1 MKRYI
6 TICVALML
14 SASFA
19 RAELS
24 KEQCK
29 KITQTVGRLISQI
42 HYRQTGLNDEIAGH
56 HLDRYLNLLDFSH
69 MIFLQSDVDAL
80 TKKYGTTLD
89 DHVKMGNPRPSN
101 EIYALFLKRLTERQ
115 QWVDEFLKGK
125 FDFTKNERFLTQRTK
140 EPWPKDNAAARK
152 LWHSRV
158 KLEVLNDIL
167 ALDKSDTA
175 KSDPK
180 KLASE

>member
-24 KEQCK
+24 EEQCK

-56 HLDRYLNLLDFSH
+56 HLDRYL
-69 MIFLQSDVDAL
+69 
-80 TKKYGTTLD
+80 
-89 DHVKMGNPRPSN
+89 
-101 EIYALFLKRLTERQ
+101 
-115 QWVDEFLKGK
+115 
-125 FDFTKNERFLTQRTK
+125 
-140 EPWPKDNAAARK
+140 
-152 LWHSRV
+152 
-158 KLEVLNDIL
+158 
-167 ALDKSDTA
+167 
-175 KSDPK
+175 
-180 KLASE
+180 

>member
-6 TICVALML
+6 AMCSALLL
-14 SASFA
+14 SASLTWA
-19 RAELS
+19 DLS
-24 KEQCK
+24 PDECK

-80 TKKYGTTLD
+80 TKKYGSSLD
-89 DHVKMGNPRPSN
+89 DLVKMGSPRPLN

-115 QWVDEFLKGK
+115 KWVEEILASKI
-125 FDFTKNERFLTQRTK
+125 DFTKKERFLTRRDKQ
-140 EPWPKDNAAARK
+140 PWPATQAEARK
-152 LWHSRV
+152 LWNSRI
-158 KLEVLNDIL
+158 KLELLLSLIHI
-167 ALDKSDTA
+167 
-175 KSDPK
+175 
-180 KLASE
+180 

>member
-6 TICVALML
+6 AICSALLL

-19 RAELS
+19 QAELS
-24 KEQCK
+24 EDQCK

-80 TKKYGTTLD
+80 TKKYGT
-89 DHVKMGNPRPSN
+89 KAKIGNTTEDTGSKGTTDGAAN
-101 EIYALFLKRLTERQ
+101 ESQSEIRRT
-115 QWVDEFLKGK
+115 GK
-125 FDFTKNERFLTQRTK
+125 ATD
-140 EPWPKDNAAARK
+140 
-152 LWHSRV
+152 
-158 KLEVLNDIL
+158 
-167 ALDKSDTA
+167 
-175 KSDPK
+175 
-180 KLASE
+180 